1 MISKSFKDFSLTFEK
16 NAVTND
22 ILSLKNEAAIK
33 ESVKNI
39 VLYNFYEKP
48 FDPFF
53 GGNIIGLLFENSTPT
68 MVLEVKSRIERA
80 IEIYEPRV
88 TAVSAVVQFEE
99 DRNELNCKI
108 QYLILGISP
117 KFDDIS
123 IAFKPSWHLIKLM
136 LLNLTKSRHK
146 SKNT

>member
-1 MISKSFKDFSLTFEK
+1 MSLISKSFRDFSLTFEK

-22 ILSLKNEAAIK
+22 ILSLKNEAAIR

-68 MVLEVKSRIERA
+68 MVLEVKNRIEQS
-80 IEIYEPRV
+80 IEIHEPRV
-88 TAVSAVVQFEE
+88 TAVSVTVQFEE

-123 IAFKPSWHLIKLM
+123 IAFKP
-136 LLNLTKSRHK
+136 
-146 SKNT
+146 

>member
-1 MISKSFKDFSLTFEK
+1 MISKSFRDFSLTFEK

-22 ILSLKNEAAIK
+22 VLSLKNEAAIK

-68 MVLEVKSRIERA
+68 MVLEVKNRIEQS
-80 IEIYEPRV
+80 IEIHEPRV
-88 TAVSAVVQFEE
+88 TAVSVAVQFEE
-99 DRNELNCKI
+99 NRNELNCQI

-123 IAFKPSWHLIKLM
+123 IAFKP
-136 LLNLTKSRHK
+136 
-146 SKNT
+146 

>member
-1 MISKSFKDFSLTFEK
+1 MSLISKSFRDFSLTFEK

-53 GGNIIGLLFENSTPT
+53 GGNILGLLFENSTPT
-68 MVLEVKSRIERA
+68 MVLEVKNRIEQS
-80 IEIYEPRV
+80 IEIHEPRV
-88 TAVSAVVQFEE
+88 TAVTVEVQFEE
-99 DRNELNCKI
+99 NRNELNCKI
-108 QYLILGISP
+108 NYLILGISP

-123 IAFKPSWHLIKLM
+123 IAFKP
-136 LLNLTKSRHK
+136 
-146 SKNT
+146 

>member
-1 MISKSFKDFSLTFEK
+1 MSLISKSFRDFSLTFEK

-22 ILSLKNEAAIK
+22 ILAHKNEAAIK

-68 MVLEVKSRIERA
+68 MELEIKNRIEQSV
-80 IEIYEPRV
+80 EIYEPRV
-88 TAVSAVVQFEE
+88 TAVSVDVDFEP
-99 DRNELNCKI
+99 DRNELNCSVN
-108 QYLILGISP
+108 YLILGISP

-123 IAFKPSWHLIKLM
+123 VVFKP
-136 LLNLTKSRHK
+136 
-146 SKNT
+146 

>member
-1 MISKSFKDFSLTFEK
+1 MSLISKSFRDFSLTFEK

-68 MVLEVKSRIERA
+68 MVLEVKNRIEQS
-80 IEIYEPRV
+80 IEIHEPRV
-88 TAVSAVVQFEE
+88 TAVSVTVKFEE
-99 DRNELNCKI
+99 DRNEMNCKI
-108 QYLILGISP
+108 QYLILGLSP

-123 IAFKPSWHLIKLM
+123 IVFKP
-136 LLNLTKSRHK
+136 
-146 SKNT
+146 

>member
-1 MISKSFKDFSLTFEK
+1 MISKSFRDFSLTFEK

-53 GGNIIGLLFENSTPT
+53 GGNILGLLFENSTPT
-68 MVLEVKSRIERA
+68 MVLEVKNRLEQS
-80 IEIYEPRV
+80 IEINEPRV
-88 TAVSAVVQFEE
+88 TAVSVAVQFEE

-123 IAFKPSWHLIKLM
+123 IAFKP
-136 LLNLTKSRHK
+136 
-146 SKNT
+146 

>member
-1 MISKSFKDFSLTFEK
+1 MISKSFRDFSLTFEK

-68 MVLEVKSRIERA
+68 MVLEVKNRIEQS
-80 IEIYEPRV
+80 IEIHEPRV
-88 TAVSAVVQFEE
+88 TAVSVTVQFEE
-99 DRNELNCKI
+99 DRNEMNCKI
-108 QYLILGISP
+108 QYLILGLSP
-117 KFDDIS
+117 KFDDIT
-123 IAFKPSWHLIKLM
+123 IAFKP
-136 LLNLTKSRHK
+136 
-146 SKNT
+146 

>member
-1 MISKSFKDFSLTFEK
+1 MISKSFRDFSLTFEK

-22 ILSLKNEAAIK
+22 ILALKNEAAIK
-33 ESVKNI
+33 ESVKHI

-68 MVLEVKSRIERA
+68 MELEIKNRIE
-80 IEIYEPRV
+80 ESVEVYEPRV
-88 TAVSAVVQFEE
+88 TAVSVQVEFEPE
-99 DRNELNCKI
+99 RNELNCSVR
-108 QYLILGISP
+108 YLILGLSP

-123 IAFKPSWHLIKLM
+123 VAFKP
-136 LLNLTKSRHK
+136 
-146 SKNT
+146 

>member
-1 MISKSFKDFSLTFEK
+1 MSLISKSFRDFSLTFEK
-16 NAVTND
+16 NAVTNE
-22 ILSLKNEAAIK
+22 ILALKNEAAIK

-68 MVLEVKSRIERA
+68 MELEVKNRIEESV
-80 IEIYEPRV
+80 EIHEPRV
-88 TAVSAVVQFEE
+88 TAVSVDVDFEP
-99 DRNELNCKI
+99 DRNELNCSVS
-108 QYLILGISP
+108 YLILGLSP

-123 IAFKPSWHLIKLM
+123 VAFKP
-136 LLNLTKSRHK
+136 
-146 SKNT
+146 

>member
-68 MVLEVKSRIERA
+68 MVLEVKNRIEQS
-80 IEIYEPRV
+80 IEINEPRV
-88 TAVSAVVQFEE
+88 TAVSVVVQFEE

-123 IAFKPSWHLIKLM
+123 IAFKP
-136 LLNLTKSRHK
+136 
-146 SKNT
+146 

>member
-1 MISKSFKDFSLTFEK
+1 MSLISKSFRDFSLTFEK

-53 GGNIIGLLFENSTPT
+53 GGNILGLLFENSTPT
-68 MVLEVKSRIERA
+68 MVLEVKNRIEQS
-80 IEIYEPRV
+80 IEINDPRV
-88 TAVSAVVQFEE
+88 TAVSVAVQFED

-123 IAFKPSWHLIKLM
+123 IAFKP
-136 LLNLTKSRHK
+136 
-146 SKNT
+146 

>member
-1 MISKSFKDFSLTFEK
+1 MSLISKSFRDFSLTFEK

-33 ESVKNI
+33 ASVKNI

-68 MVLEVKSRIERA
+68 LTLEVESRIQSAVEVD
-80 IEIYEPRV
+80 EPRV
-88 TAVSAVVQFEE
+88 TAVNVDVNFTE
-99 DRNELNCKI
+99 DRNELNCTI
-108 QYLILGISP
+108 NYLILGIQP
-117 KFDDIS
+117 KFDDVSVI
-123 IAFKPSWHLIKLM
+123 FKP
-136 LLNLTKSRHK
+136 
-146 SKNT
+146 

>member
-1 MISKSFKDFSLTFEK
+1 MSLISKSFKDFSLTFEK

-22 ILSLKNEAAIK
+22 VLALKNEAAIK

-68 MVLEVKSRIERA
+68 MELEVKNRIEQS
-80 IEIYEPRV
+80 IEVHEPRV
-88 TAVSAVVQFEE
+88 TAVTVDVVFEE
-99 DRNELNCKI
+99 DRNELNCQI
-108 QYLILGISP
+108 NYLILGIPP

-123 IAFKPSWHLIKLM
+123 IAFKP
-136 LLNLTKSRHK
+136 
-146 SKNT
+146 

>member
-1 MISKSFKDFSLTFEK
+1 MALISKSFRDFSLTFEK

-33 ESVKNI
+33 ASVKNI

-68 MVLEVKSRIERA
+68 LELEIKHRITNA
-80 IEIYEPRV
+80 VEIFEPRV
-88 TAVSAVVQFEE
+88 SAVSVRVNFEE
-99 DRNELNCKI
+99 DRNELGVTI
-108 QYLILGISP
+108 EYLILGIRP
-117 KFDDIS
+117 TFDDVTVI
-123 IAFKPSWHLIKLM
+123 FKP
-136 LLNLTKSRHK
+136 
-146 SKNT
+146 

>member
-1 MISKSFKDFSLTFEK
+1 LISKSFRDFSLTFEK

-68 MVLEVKSRIERA
+68 MVLEVKNRIEQS
-80 IEIYEPRV
+80 IEIHEPRV
-88 TAVSAVVQFEE
+88 TAVSVTVQFEE
-99 DRNELNCKI
+99 NRNELNCKI

-123 IAFKPSWHLIKLM
+123 IAFKP
-136 LLNLTKSRHK
+136 
-146 SKNT
+146 

>member
-1 MISKSFKDFSLTFEK
+1 MSLISKSFRDFSLTFEK

-22 ILSLKNEAAIK
+22 ILSLKNESAIK

-53 GGNIIGLLFENSTPT
+53 GGNILGLLFENSTPT
-68 MVLEVKSRIERA
+68 MVLEVKNRIEQS
-80 IEIYEPRV
+80 IEVHEPRV
-88 TAVSAVVQFEE
+88 TAVSVVVQFEE

-123 IAFKPSWHLIKLM
+123 IAFKP
-136 LLNLTKSRHK
+136 
-146 SKNT
+146 

>member
-1 MISKSFKDFSLTFEK
+1 MISKSFRDFSLTFEK

-53 GGNIIGLLFENSTPT
+53 GGNILGLLFENSTPT
-68 MVLEVKSRIERA
+68 MVLEVKNRLEQS
-80 IEIYEPRV
+80 IEIHEPRV
-88 TAVSAVVQFEE
+88 TAVSVTVQFEE

-117 KFDDIS
+117 KFDDIT
-123 IAFKPSWHLIKLM
+123 IAFKP
-136 LLNLTKSRHK
+136 
-146 SKNT
+146 

>member
-1 MISKSFKDFSLTFEK
+1 MSLISKSFRDFSLTFEK

-68 MVLEVKSRIERA
+68 MVLEVKNRLEQS
-80 IEIYEPRV
+80 IEINEPRV
-88 TAVSAVVQFEE
+88 TAVSVVVQFEE

-117 KFDDIS
+117 KFDDIT
-123 IAFKPSWHLIKLM
+123 IAFKP
-136 LLNLTKSRHK
+136 
-146 SKNT
+146 

>member
-1 MISKSFKDFSLTFEK
+1 MSLISKSFRDFSLTFEK
-16 NAVTND
+16 NVVTND

-68 MVLEVKSRIERA
+68 MVLEVKNRIEQS
-80 IEIYEPRV
+80 IEIHEPRV
-88 TAVSAVVQFEE
+88 TAVSVVVQFEE

-123 IAFKPSWHLIKLM
+123 IAFKP
-136 LLNLTKSRHK
+136 
-146 SKNT
+146 

>member
-1 MISKSFKDFSLTFEK
+1 MISKSFRDFSLTFEK

-68 MVLEVKSRIERA
+68 MVLEVKNRIEQS
-80 IEIYEPRV
+80 IEIHEPRV
-88 TAVSAVVQFEE
+88 TAVSVIVQFEE

-123 IAFKPSWHLIKLM
+123 IAFKP
-136 LLNLTKSRHK
+136 
-146 SKNT
+146 

>member
-1 MISKSFKDFSLTFEK
+1 MSLISKSFRDFYLTFEK

-53 GGNIIGLLFENSTPT
+53 GGNILGLLFENSTPT
-68 MVLEVKSRIERA
+68 MVLEVKNRLEQS
-80 IEIYEPRV
+80 IEINEPRV
-88 TAVSAVVQFEE
+88 TAVSVVVQFEE

-108 QYLILGISP
+108 QYLILGVSP

-123 IAFKPSWHLIKLM
+123 IAFKP
-136 LLNLTKSRHK
+136 
-146 SKNT
+146 

>member
-1 MISKSFKDFSLTFEK
+1 MSLISKSFRDFSLTFEK

-68 MVLEVKSRIERA
+68 LELEVESRIQSAVEV
-80 IEIYEPRV
+80 YEPRV
-88 TAVSAVVQFEE
+88 TAVQVDVDFTE
-99 DRNELNCKI
+99 DRNELNCTI
-108 QYLILGISP
+108 NYLILGINP
-117 KFDDIS
+117 KFDDVSVI
-123 IAFKPSWHLIKLM
+123 FKP
-136 LLNLTKSRHK
+136 
-146 SKNT
+146 

>member
-1 MISKSFKDFSLTFEK
+1 MSLISKSFRDFSLTFEK

-53 GGNIIGLLFENSTPT
+53 GGNIIGLLFENSTPS
-68 MVLEVKSRIERA
+68 MELEVKNRIEESV
-80 IEIYEPRV
+80 EIHEPRV
-88 TAVSAVVQFEE
+88 TAVSVDVDFEP
-99 DRNELNCKI
+99 DRNELNCSVS
-108 QYLILGISP
+108 YLILGLSP

-123 IAFKPSWHLIKLM
+123 VVFKP
-136 LLNLTKSRHK
+136 
-146 SKNT
+146 

>member
-1 MISKSFKDFSLTFEK
+1 MISKSFRDFSLTFEK

-68 MVLEVKSRIERA
+68 MVLEVKNRIEQS
-80 IEIYEPRV
+80 IEIHEPRV
-88 TAVSAVVQFEE
+88 TAVTVEVQFEE
-99 DRNELNCKI
+99 NRNELNCRI

-123 IAFKPSWHLIKLM
+123 IAFKP
-136 LLNLTKSRHK
+136 
-146 SKNT
+146 

>member
-1 MISKSFKDFSLTFEK
+1 MSLISKSFRDFSLTFEK

-53 GGNIIGLLFENSTPT
+53 GGNILGLLFENSTPT
-68 MVLEVKSRIERA
+68 MVLEVKNRIEQS
-80 IEIYEPRV
+80 IEIHEPRV
-88 TAVSAVVQFEE
+88 TAVSVTVQFEE
-99 DRNELNCKI
+99 NRNELNCKI

-117 KFDDIS
+117 KFDDIT
-123 IAFKPSWHLIKLM
+123 IAFKP
-136 LLNLTKSRHK
+136 
-146 SKNT
+146 

>member
-1 MISKSFKDFSLTFEK
+1 MISKSFRDFSLTFEK
-16 NAVTND
+16 NVVTND

-53 GGNIIGLLFENSTPT
+53 GGNIVGLLFENSTPT
-68 MVLEVKSRIERA
+68 MVLEVKNRIEQS
-80 IEIYEPRV
+80 IEIHEPRV
-88 TAVSAVVQFEE
+88 TAVSVTVKFEE
-99 DRNELNCKI
+99 DRNEMNCKI
-108 QYLILGISP
+108 QYLILGLSP

-123 IAFKPSWHLIKLM
+123 IVFKP
-136 LLNLTKSRHK
+136 
-146 SKNT
+146 

>member
-1 MISKSFKDFSLTFEK
+1 MSLISKSFRDFSLTFEK
-16 NAVTND
+16 NAVTID

-53 GGNIIGLLFENSTPT
+53 GGNILGLLFENSTPT
-68 MVLEVKSRIERA
+68 MVLEVKNRLEQS
-80 IEIYEPRV
+80 IEIHEPRV
-88 TAVSAVVQFEE
+88 TAVSVTVQFEE
-99 DRNELNCKI
+99 NRNELNCKI

-123 IAFKPSWHLIKLM
+123 IAFKP
-136 LLNLTKSRHK
+136 
-146 SKNT
+146 

>member
-1 MISKSFKDFSLTFEK
+1 MISKSFRDFSLTFEK

-53 GGNIIGLLFENSTPT
+53 GGNILGLLFENSTPT
-68 MVLEVKSRIERA
+68 MVLEVKNRIEQS
-80 IEIYEPRV
+80 IEIHEPRV

-123 IAFKPSWHLIKLM
+123 IAFKP
-136 LLNLTKSRHK
+136 
-146 SKNT
+146 

>member
-1 MISKSFKDFSLTFEK
+1 MSLISKSFRDFSLTFEK

-68 MVLEVKSRIERA
+68 MVLEVKNRIEQS
-80 IEIYEPRV
+80 IEIHEPRV
-88 TAVSAVVQFEE
+88 TAVSVKVQFEE

-123 IAFKPSWHLIKLM
+123 IAFKP
-136 LLNLTKSRHK
+136 
-146 SKNT
+146 

>member
-1 MISKSFKDFSLTFEK
+1 MSLISKSFRDFSLTFEK

-22 ILSLKNEAAIK
+22 ILAVKNEAAIK

-68 MVLEVKSRIERA
+68 MELEVKSRIERS

-88 TAVSAVVQFEE
+88 TAVSVDVDFQA
-99 DRNELNCKI
+99 DRNELNCEI
-108 QYLILGISP
+108 NYLILGIP
-117 KFDDIS
+117 TKFDDVS
-123 IAFKPSWHLIKLM
+123 IAFKP
-136 LLNLTKSRHK
+136 
-146 SKNT
+146 

>member
-1 MISKSFKDFSLTFEK
+1 MISKSFRDFSLTFEK
-16 NAVTND
+16 NVVTND

-68 MVLEVKSRIERA
+68 MVLEVKNRIEQS
-80 IEIYEPRV
+80 IEIHEPRV
-88 TAVSAVVQFEE
+88 TAVSVTVQFEE
-99 DRNELNCKI
+99 DRNELNCGI

-123 IAFKPSWHLIKLM
+123 IAFKP
-136 LLNLTKSRHK
+136 
-146 SKNT
+146 

>member
-1 MISKSFKDFSLTFEK
+1 MSLISKSFRDFSLTFEK

-68 MVLEVKSRIERA
+68 MELEVKRRIERSV
-80 IEIYEPRV
+80 EIHEPRV
-88 TAVSAVVQFEE
+88 TAVSVDVDFEP
-99 DRNELNCKI
+99 DRNELNCSVR
-108 QYLILGISP
+108 YLILGLSP

-123 IAFKPSWHLIKLM
+123 VAFKP
-136 LLNLTKSRHK
+136 
-146 SKNT
+146 

>member
-1 MISKSFKDFSLTFEK
+1 MSLISKSFKDFSLTFEK

-68 MVLEVKSRIERA
+68 MVLEVKNRIERS
-80 IEIYEPRV
+80 IEIHEPRV

-123 IAFKPSWHLIKLM
+123 IAFKP
-136 LLNLTKSRHK
+136 
-146 SKNT
+146 

>member
-22 ILSLKNEAAIK
+22 ILALKNEAAIK

-53 GGNIIGLLFENSTPT
+53 GGNVVGLLFENSTPT
-68 MVLEVKSRIERA
+68 MELEVKNRIEQS
-80 IEIYEPRV
+80 IEIHEPRV
-88 TAVSAVVQFEE
+88 TAVSVDVDFQE

-108 QYLILGISP
+108 NYLILGIP
-117 KFDDIS
+117 AKFDDVS
-123 IAFKPSWHLIKLM
+123 IAFKP
-136 LLNLTKSRHK
+136 
-146 SKNT
+146 

>member
-1 MISKSFKDFSLTFEK
+1 MSLISKSFRDFSLTFEK

-68 MVLEVKSRIERA
+68 MVLEVKNRIEQS
-80 IEIYEPRV
+80 IEIHEPRV
-88 TAVSAVVQFEE
+88 TAVSVTVQFEE
-99 DRNELNCKI
+99 DRNELNCRI

-123 IAFKPSWHLIKLM
+123 IAFKP
-136 LLNLTKSRHK
+136 
-146 SKNT
+146 